1 MTKRTH
7 IAAGLATGLFLFNG
21 SNANEAI
28 VVGEIASFTLGS
40 IFPDMDVVLGMKY
53 ENTPLKHRGV
63 LHALITPAII
73 ALIGYL
79 LQIFLPQQIP
89 AYVFPNIVLPFVY
102 GILLH
107 LFLDSMTVM
116 GIQPLIP
123 FSYWKFNL
131 FGRKGKYGRGMRVG
145 SVFDGLLMILFI
157 ILVVIL
163 FGSGYNIHEVMQWLK
178 IKM

>member
-7 IAAGLATGLFLFNG
+7 ISGGLAMGLFLFNG
-21 SNANEAI
+21 TDLHEAMVI
-28 VVGEIASFTLGS
+28 GEIVAFTAGS
-40 IFPDMDVVLGMKY
+40 VFPDMDLVLGMKY
-53 ENTPLKHRGV
+53 ENTPFKHRGI
-63 LHALITPAII
+63 LHSLITPALI
-73 ALIGYL
+73 AIGGYL
-79 LQIFLPQQIP
+79 LTAFLPESVPYYI
-89 AYVFPNIVLPFVY
+89 FPTIILPFVY
-102 GILLH
+102 GILFH
-107 LFLDSMTVM
+107 LFLDSMTMM
-116 GIQPLIP
+116 GIQPFIP